1 MGSNRPLRP
10 VANDGSLVDATFEV
24 HAAAVLHLVYH
35 HKAGGR
41 NSPRSVNAD
50 YNKGLELLLERLA
63 TRRFKIL
70 SIAVDSRVAH
80 ELDPVDR
87 ELKLSYPILLNPSV
101 DIPALRLDIG
111 RAQKPIG
118 RRADVKPGSDG
129 NSQKRIK
136 ITLACDDPSLNHT
149 ELVDLLVGPVVEER
163 GSERPSTT
171 MPDLSWVAQSIGTV
185 EQERSL
191 GTKSKQR

>member
-1 MGSNRPLRP
+1 MSAFALGAPRGSRRNTGEDAYVELNRPLHP
-10 VANDGSLVDATFEV
+10 VANDGSLVDATFQV
-24 HAAAVLHLVYH
+24 HAASVFHLVYH

-41 NSPRSVNAD
+41 SSARSVNAD

-63 TRRFKIL
+63 TRRLKIL
-70 SIAVDSRVAH
+70 SITVDSRVAR

-87 ELKLSYPILLNPSV
+87 QLKLNYPILLTPSV

-136 ITLACDDPSLNHT
+136 ITLACDDPSLNHA
-149 ELVDLLVGPVVEER
+149 ELVELLVGPAVEEKR
-163 GSERPSTT
+163 
-171 MPDLSWVAQSIGTV
+171 L
-185 EQERSL
+185 
-191 GTKSKQR
+191 